1 MMVKMEHTIISGG
14 IRLKISKPIYTIGH
28 RNPDTDS
35 ICSAIGYAHLKKA
48 LGENVVPA
56 RAGKINAET
65 KFVLEKF
72 GVEAPKLLTDLFPRV
87 RDVMLEPAV
96 GVQPTDTLRELGK
109 IMRQHGV
116 KSVPVVDEENGLL
129 GIVSVSDLAK
139 RYFDELEMQDLCE
152 AGVDYTA
159 IVRVLDGNVV
169 HGSNLKDKVTG
180 KVRIAAG
187 STSTIQKVIQ
197 AGDVVL
203 VGDRGSSLLE
213 CIEQRIACLVVTG
226 GAQISAD
233 ILNLAAQK
241 QIMVIS
247 APYDTY
253 TCARLINQCIPVS
266 MIMQKKV
273 ITFKPSDL
281 VSDIKETIATTHFR
295 NYPVI
300 ENGKLVGLITR
311 DQLIVPEREKIILVD
326 HNERTQAVEGI
337 EEAQIIEI
345 VDHHR
350 LGGLQTGEPIFIRHE
365 PVGSTATIVANMH
378 WHRNIEMP
386 KHIAGMLL
394 AAIVSDTV
402 LFKSPTATG
411 YDRETAEKLARIADL
426 DLVDFGMAVLKA
438 GSGIGDMTAAE
449 IIRNDMKE
457 FQIGEY
463 RVAIGQI
470 SVMDTTEVLAVK
482 ADLLAGMEI
491 MLAKENY
498 DMVLLMVT
506 DIIQEGTQLVYAGQP
521 AALIAE
527 AFGSKGEDGVV
538 YLAGVMS
545 RKKQVIPPMV
555 EAARNFN

>member
-1 MMVKMEHTIISGG
+1 MK
-14 IRLKISKPIYTIGH
+14 LSKPIYTIGH

-35 ICSAIGYAHLKKA
+35 ICSAIGYANLKQA

-72 GVEAPKLLTDLFPRV
+72 GMEAPKLLTDLYPRV
-87 RDVMLEPAV
+87 RDVMLDSAIV
-96 GVQPTDTLRELGK
+96 VQPTDTLRELGK
-109 IMRQHGV
+109 VMRLHEV
-116 KSVPVVDEENGLL
+116 KSVPVIDETNVLL

-139 RYFDELEMQDLCE
+139 RYFDELEMQDLYE
-152 AGVDYTA
+152 AGVDFAA
-159 IVRVLDGNVV
+159 IIRVLDGTVV
-169 HGSNLKDKVTG
+169 NGTNLNAKVTG

-187 STSTIQKVIQ
+187 SAATIQKVIE

-203 VGDRGSSLLE
+203 VGDRGSTLLE
-213 CIEQRIACLVVTG
+213 CIEQNISCLVVTG
-226 GAQISAD
+226 GAQIGAEILAVAAD
-233 ILNLAAQK
+233 KGIT
-241 QIMVIS
+241 VIS

-281 VSDIKETIATTHFR
+281 VSDIKETIASTHYR

-326 HNERTQAVEGI
+326 HNERAQAVEGI

-378 WHRNIEMP
+378 WHRGIEVP

-402 LFKSPTATG
+402 LFKSPTATA
-411 YDRETAEKLARIADL
+411 YDRETAEKLAKIAEL
-426 DLVDFGMAVLKA
+426 DLVDFGMSVLKA
-438 GSGIGDMTAAE
+438 GSGLGDMSASE
-449 IIRNDMKE
+449 IVRNDLKE

-463 RVAIGQI
+463 RVAIGQL
-470 SVMDTTEVLAVK
+470 SVMDTAEVLGVK
-482 ADLLAGMEI
+482 DELLTAMDA
-491 MLAKENY
+491 MLAKESY
-498 DMVLLMVT
+498 DMALLMVT
-506 DIIQEGTQLVYAGQP
+506 DIIQEGTQLIYTGQP
-521 AALIAE
+521 VALIAE
-527 AFGSKGEDGVV
+527 AFGSKGDCGVV
-538 YLAGVMS
+538 YLDGVMS

-555 EAARNFN
+555 EAARNF